1 MKANKNMIPS
11 FDEMFLPIVQALRE
25 LGGEASV
32 SDLNQKALELMEVPQ
47 ELQVL
52 PHTDNGRDH
61 RTEIEYRLAWAR
73 TYLKQFG
80 LLCNPTRGMWQLTDA
95 YSSGDTQEIVP
106 SLIVKTVRQRRLDNF
121 KENDEHLSPAEKARA
136 FERFT
141 LSALENYA
149 QSIGKSL
156 EIQPTYHDR
165 WDAIMPQGIRGSD
178 KKTYIEIK
186 LSPNMRWSLPQLQTI
201 LQEIPADTQ
210 FLLIIG
216 DVLSPQDKQST
227 ATKLSATYQGQVLIW
242 DYNDLITETNCELD
256 SAHYLDEPKK
266 ALVEDVF
273 RNIPSPEQR
282 AQTRAARIERLAE
295 QYQQE
300 NVTLLLGAG
309 VSIAAGLPLWTTL
322 IHQMLTTMI
331 CEKLND
337 IRPLTEAERAAIS
350 RLAEDNQE
358 STPLTQVR
366 YISSGMETD
375 EFYQVMRKSLYG
387 ETVDYGASELLEA
400 IAALSKPIRTHKGLK
415 SIITY
420 NFDDLLEQKL
430 ASKEIGYHSV
440 SHEKDIPD
448 PGVLNIYHV
457 HGYLPQKED
466 SDLDPDIAL
475 VFSEEDYHEL
485 YRDVYSWSN
494 LTQLSAFRESTCLFI
509 GCSLEDP
516 NLRRLL
522 DVYRRSC
529 DEPRHYAILKRKALE
544 KTEDIKKHFPGR
556 LNEYREIDNDIRD
569 RYFESIGINVIWID
583 DYSEISS
590 VLEEISNRRI

>member
-1 MKANKNMIPS
+1 
-11 FDEMFLPIVQALRE
+11 
-25 LGGEASV
+25 
-32 SDLNQKALELMEVPQ
+32 MEVPQ
-47 ELQVL
+47 ELQML
-52 PHTDNGRDH
+52 PHAENGRDH

-80 LLCNPTRGMWQLTDA
+80 LLCNPTRGTWQFTDA
-95 YSSGDTQEIVP
+95 YSNGDTQEIVP

-149 QSIGKSL
+149 QSIGKSV
-156 EIQPTYHDR
+156 EIQLAHRDR
-165 WDAIMPQGIRGSD
+165 YDAVMPQGIRDSD

-186 LSPNMRWSLPQLQTI
+186 LSPNIRWSWPQIQAI
-201 LQEIPADTQ
+201 SQEMSADTQ

-216 DVLSPQDKQST
+216 DALSPQVKQSI
-227 ATKLSATYQGQVLIW
+227 ATTLSDVCQCQVLIW
-242 DYNDLITETNCELD
+242 DYNDLIAETNCELD
-256 SAHYLDEPKK
+256 SAQYLDEPKK

-282 AQTRAARIERLAE
+282 AQTRETRIEKLAE

-331 CEKLND
+331 CDKLND
-337 IRPLTEAERAAIS
+337 IHPLTEAERVAIS
-350 RLAEDNQE
+350 QLAEDNQE

-375 EFYQVMRKSLYG
+375 EFHRVMRKSLYG
-387 ETVDYGASELLEA
+387 ETVDYGASALLEA
-400 IAALSKPIRTHKGLK
+400 IAALSKPVRTHKGLK

-430 ASKEIGYHSV
+430 TSKEIGYCSV

-448 PGVLNIYHV
+448 PSVLNIYHV

-466 SDLDPDIAL
+466 LDLDSDMAL

-529 DEPRHYAILKRKALE
+529 DEPRHYAILKRKTLE
-544 KTEDIKKHFPGR
+544 KTADIEKHFPDR
-556 LNEYREIDNDIRD
+556 LDEYREIDNDIRD
-569 RYFESIGINVIWID
+569 RYFESIGVNVIWID
-583 DYSEISS
+583 DYNEIPT
-590 VLEEISNRRI
+590 VLEEISNKRI